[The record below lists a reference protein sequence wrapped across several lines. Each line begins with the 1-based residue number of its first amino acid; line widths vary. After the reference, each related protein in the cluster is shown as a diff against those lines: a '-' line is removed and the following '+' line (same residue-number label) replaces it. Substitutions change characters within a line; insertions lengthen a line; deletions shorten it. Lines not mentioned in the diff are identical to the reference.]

1 MFVLNRFPVSSFT
14 LLLAIAAVR
23 LPAAAQAPKPA
34 EGAAAGAPAPA
45 LGPRVAP
52 PARGALNPAGWTVGP
67 DGKRHAPI
75 PKRETEPSPLPDL
88 KPEQPLITVNGEPIS
103 WGAVRDYAELLV
115 SEMRIPHGVT
125 PQQFEEERDNL
136 LMRRV
141 YSLGRHHIL
150 KTLLA
155 QEARRKG
162 IVLAPEEVA
171 AKEKEVLE
179 KLRASRKQQAER
191 YLKVFQAPGSF
202 YHHDLTNSL
211 LLAHL
216 EKDVIRAAIQV
227 TETDIDAALAKRQ
240 QKNRE
245 MAEANAQM
253 RPKLETLRKQILD
266 GSLTFADAAFT
277 ESDCDSSY
285 DHGEVGSRAVGD
297 LQPAMVNALTNLAP
311 GVLSD
316 VVETPYSYHL
326 LKLNKLNL
334 GFLKEGEKGP
344 APVVS
349 INFAHIM
356 LEKKEPLPLLTRDE
370 MKKTIL
376 DEETL
381 KRREALQEEL
391 LAKAKIETPLKMGN
405 DTVSEKKRPAGR
417 KPRAAPRPDAKKTAK

>member
-23 LPAAAQAPKPA
+23 LPAAAQALKPA

-141 YSLGRHHIL
+141 YNLGRHHIL

-162 IVLAPEEVA
+162 IVLTPEEVA
-171 AKEKEVLE
+171 AKEKEVQE
-179 KLRASRKQQAER
+179 KLTRLAQTAGGALPEGVSGTRARFITTISQTRCCWPISRR
-191 YLKVFQAPGSF
+191 
-202 YHHDLTNSL
+202 
-211 LLAHL
+211 
-216 EKDVIRAAIQV
+216 
-227 TETDIDAALAKRQ
+227 
-240 QKNRE
+240 
-245 MAEANAQM
+245 M
-253 RPKLETLRKQILD
+253 
-266 GSLTFADAAFT
+266 
-277 ESDCDSSY
+277 SS
-285 DHGEVGSRAVGD
+285 
-297 LQPAMVNALTNLAP
+297 
-311 GVLSD
+311 
-316 VVETPYSYHL
+316 
-326 LKLNKLNL
+326 
-334 GFLKEGEKGP
+334 
-344 APVVS
+344 
-349 INFAHIM
+349 
-356 LEKKEPLPLLTRDE
+356 
-370 MKKTIL
+370 
-376 DEETL
+376 
-381 KRREALQEEL
+381 
-391 LAKAKIETPLKMGN
+391 
-405 DTVSEKKRPAGR
+405 
-417 KPRAAPRPDAKKTAK
+417 APRSR